1 MHNKKIFYVLG
12 VIAFVVLVHF
22 LFISPPSDFRVGSII
37 KVEQGK
43 SLRGVSLL
51 LKEQHL
57 IRSRTAFEAFVLLF
71 NKDGRVVAT
80 DYYFDSG
87 LPVYE
92 LARRISKGEHHIE
105 QIKITIPEGLSNTEL
120 SVIFASKLPYFNKE
134 KFFRYLSGEE

>member
-80 DYYFDSG
+80 DYYFDSK
-87 LPVYE
+87 LPV
-92 LARRISKGEHHIE
+92 
-105 QIKITIPEGLSNTEL
+105 
-120 SVIFASKLPYFNKE
+120 
-134 KFFRYLSGEE
+134 